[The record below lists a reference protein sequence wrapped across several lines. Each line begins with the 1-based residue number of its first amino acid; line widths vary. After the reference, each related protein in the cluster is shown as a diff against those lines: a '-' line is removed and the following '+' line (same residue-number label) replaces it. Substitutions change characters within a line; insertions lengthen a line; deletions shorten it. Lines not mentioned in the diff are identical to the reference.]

1 MPAPLVTMGAKLM
14 CPMGAAPATMIV
26 PPSKMVLGENMPVAT
41 IMDNTVANLTTFGT
55 CLSLANPATASL
67 TAAALGV
74 LTPGP
79 CIPVV
84 PAPWTPANPLTLVGG
99 VPAINQTST
108 CVCAYG
114 GTIMVTQAGPTK
126 TLG

>member
-14 CPMGAAPATMIV
+14 CTMGAAPATMIV
-26 PPSKMVLGENMPVAT
+26 PPAKRVMVENMPVAN

-55 CLSLANPATASL
+55 CLSLMNPATASL

-84 PAPWTPANPLTLVGG
+84 PAPWTPANPMSMIGG
-99 VPAINQTST
+99 MPAINQTST

-114 GTIMVTQAGPTK
+114 GMITIVQAGPTK
-126 TLG
+126 SLG